1 MAKHT
6 QSMFSEILFD
16 GLSKMDGSACLTPN
30 QVAMILG
37 TSISTLKKY
46 RESGVHPLPYMSSG
60 ESVSYRVDDVRKYL
74 KSKSDLKKAQES
86 KAAKEK
92 DAASKQQKI
101 SRALEKI
108 SAMTEVFKRFEGMPN
123 DAVIPVEL
131 AALYLGM
138 SEKTLAR
145 LRRGGE
151 GPPYIQHR
159 VDRNS
164 RAMNQKV
171 SYELSDLR
179 AYRSAR
185 KVQNTLQAIKLHD
198 MG

>member
-1 MAKHT
+1 MSKHT

-16 GLSKMDGSACLTPN
+16 GLFRMDGSVCLTPN

-37 TSISTLKKY
+37 VSISTLKKY
-46 RESGVHPLPYMSSG
+46 RDSGVHPLPYMSNG
-60 ESVSYRVDDVRKYL
+60 EGIGYRVDDVRKYL
-74 KSKSDLKKAQES
+74 KSKSDLKKEQES
-86 KAAKEK
+86 KAAQERE
-92 DAASKQQKI
+92 AASKQQKI

-138 SEKTLAR
+138 SVKSLAR

-164 RAMNQKV
+164 RAVNQKV

-185 KVQNTLQAIKLHD
+185 KVQGTLQTIQLRD